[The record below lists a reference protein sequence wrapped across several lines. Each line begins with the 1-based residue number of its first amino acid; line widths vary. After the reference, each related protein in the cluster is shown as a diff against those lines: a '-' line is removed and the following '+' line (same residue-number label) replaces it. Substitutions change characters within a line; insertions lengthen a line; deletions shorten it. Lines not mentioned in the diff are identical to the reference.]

1 MYRLA
6 WWGSFQAVDVSNAV
20 WRGGDTMHL
29 ERGLS
34 FRSGELVQLAI
45 DFSPLVI
52 KVELLLPFSF
62 VWGG

>member
-1 MYRLA
+1 MCRLA
-6 WWGSFQAVDVSNAV
+6 WWGSFQTVDVSNAV
-20 WRGGDTMHL
+20 WNGGDPMHL

-34 FRSGELVQLAI
+34 LRFGELVQLAP
-45 DFSPLVI
+45 DFSQLVI